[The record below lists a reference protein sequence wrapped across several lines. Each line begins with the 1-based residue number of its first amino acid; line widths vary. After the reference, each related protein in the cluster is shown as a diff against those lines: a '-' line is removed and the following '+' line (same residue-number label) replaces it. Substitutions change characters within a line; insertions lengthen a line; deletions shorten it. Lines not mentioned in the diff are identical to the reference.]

1 MIASNLMSFDDL
13 KAERTDVVLGSMSAE
28 VADDLVALRD
38 LNQMLRALGSIL
50 VVPELGVEG
59 DSGSIRVGQVKVLE
73 PFLMRVRT
81 D

>member
-1 MIASNLMSFDDL
+1 MSFDDL
-13 KAERTDVVLGSMSAE
+13 KAERTNVVFGSIIAKI
-28 VADDLVALRD
+28 AYDLVALRD

-73 PFLMRVRT
+73 LFLIRVCT
-81 D
+81 N